1 MALLESDAQEIN
13 RDVAWALLG
22 AAISNAH
29 MLISA
34 STVAGGAQGSCGFP
48 ESTRQKAKLIVT
60 NAAGKILFPP
70 FTFFFFFY
78 NRYA

>member
-13 RDVAWALLG
+13 RDVAWALG

-48 ESTRQKAKLIVT
+48 ENTRQKAKLIVT
-60 NAAGKILFPP
+60 NAAGKILFLP
-70 FTFFFFFY
+70 FTFFF
-78 NRYA
+78 